1 MTADITVDTLAF
13 KQTYSDKSGSERR
26 ESSRGPS
33 LPEVMTI
40 RHQDIVDTA
49 TKLPSKRSVL
59 RVDRYMA
66 LATEAVIAP
75 VSAYVVVQSP
85 KSASVTSA
93 DILAAIQRLITV
105 LQEDDSGLD
114 LMDEIFVNYEQ

>member
-1 MTADITVDTLAF
+1 MTADLTVDTLSF
-13 KQTYSDKSGSERR
+13 KQVYSDKSGSERR
-26 ESSRGPS
+26 ESSRGPT

-40 RHQDIVDTA
+40 RHQDIVDST

-59 RVDRYMA
+59 RLDRYMS

-75 VSAYVVVQSP
+75 VSAYIVVQTP
-85 KSASVTSA
+85 KSASIASSDV
-93 DILAAIQRLITV
+93 LAAIQRLITV

-114 LMDEIFVNYEQ
+114 LMDEIFTNYEQ